1 MKKVLFHSLTIPP
14 DNVSTGMLVGEIAA
28 GFKKQNVEVEVL
40 ASTPQYNVLNNE
52 FTTITKINKNYSESE
67 YKNVRI
73 VHINSKKKSH
83 KEGKRIFQWAHF
95 HYYSLLFL
103 YKSRNDY
110 EQIFIFSYPPTMN
123 IVSLFVKKVLKLK
136 VNYSVWELYPEIA
149 SELKLFNL
157 PIIISI
163 FKKLD
168 TYSMKNT
175 DNLIVNSP
183 ELKEYLIDKRKLS
196 NKNINVITH
205 FSPYEISSKLPNL
218 QLKKMFYAGN
228 LGKPQ
233 NLEKFIQTMLDNNID
248 WMLDI
253 YGAGTE
259 YEKIK
264 DYENDNITLNSHIS
278 RQELIT
284 NVSDLPVAVV
294 SLDSRITVEGFPGKT
309 FDYLSMNKILLSV
322 SNKDSAVAQFINKYN
337 LGINIELD
345 SKKSFLDAFEKLAS
359 LEYLK
364 QTISNIKKVNENQIN
379 KSKIIN
385 DYFELL

>member
-73 VHINSKKKSH
+73 VHVNSKKKSH

-183 ELKEYLIDKRKLS
+183 ELKEYLIDKRKIS

-218 QLKKMFYAGN
+218 ELKKMFYAGN

-233 NLEKFIQTMLDNNID
+233 NLEKFIQTMVDNNID

-322 SNKDSAVAQFINKYN
+322 SNKDSAVAQFINKHN

-345 SKKSFLDAFEKLAS
+345 SKKSFLDAFEKLES

-364 QTISNIKKVNENQIN
+364 QTISNIKKVNENQIS

>member
-28 GFKKQNVEVEVL
+28 GFKKLNIEVEVL
-40 ASTPQYNVLNNE
+40 ASTPQYNVLDNE
-52 FTTITKINKNYSESE
+52 STIITQINKNYSESE

-95 HYYSLLFL
+95 HYYSLLYL

-136 VNYSVWELYPEIA
+136 VTYSVWELYPEIA

-157 PIIISI
+157 PILIPI

-168 TYSMKNT
+168 TYSMENT

-196 NKNINVITH
+196 KKNINVITH
-205 FSPYEISSKLPNL
+205 FSPYEITNKLPNL
-218 QLKKMFYAGN
+218 ELKKMFYAGN

-259 YEKIK
+259 YRKIRG
-264 DYENDNITLNSHIS
+264 YENDKITLNSHIS

-309 FDYLSMNKILLSV
+309 FDYLSMNKILLSI
-322 SNKDSAVAQFINKYN
+322 SNRDSAVAQFINKHN

-364 QTISNIKKVNENQIN
+364 QTLSNIKKVNENQIS

>member
-136 VNYSVWELYPEIA
+136 VTYSVWELYPEIA

-157 PIIISI
+157 PILISI

-322 SNKDSAVAQFINKYN
+322 SNKDSAVAQFINKHN

-364 QTISNIKKVNENQIN
+364 QTISNIKKVNENQIS

>member
-52 FTTITKINKNYSESE
+52 LTTLTKINKNYSESE

-103 YKSRNDY
+103 FKSRNDY

-183 ELKEYLIDKRKLS
+183 ELKEYLFDKRKLS

-322 SNKDSAVAQFINKYN
+322 SNKDSAVAQFINKHN

-345 SKKSFLDAFEKLAS
+345 SKTSFLDAFEKISS

-364 QTISNIKKVNENQIN
+364 QTLSNIKKINENQIS
-379 KSKIIN
+379 KTKIIN

>member
-73 VHINSKKKSH
+73 VHVNSKKKSH

-149 SELKLFNL
+149 SELKLLNL

-183 ELKEYLIDKRKLS
+183 ELKEYLFDKRKLS

-322 SNKDSAVAQFINKYN
+322 SNKDSAVAQFINKHN

-345 SKKSFLDAFEKLAS
+345 SKKSFLDAFEKLES

-364 QTISNIKKVNENQIN
+364 QTISNIKKVNENQIS

>member
-73 VHINSKKKSH
+73 VHVNSKKKSH

-183 ELKEYLIDKRKLS
+183 ELKEYLFDKRKLS

-218 QLKKMFYAGN
+218 ELKKMFYAGN

-322 SNKDSAVAQFINKYN
+322 SNKDSAVAQFINKHN

-345 SKKSFLDAFEKLAS
+345 SKKSFLDAFEKLES

-364 QTISNIKKVNENQIN
+364 QTISNIKKVNENQIS

>member
-73 VHINSKKKSH
+73 VHVNSKKKSH

-149 SELKLFNL
+149 NELNLFNL
-157 PIIISI
+157 PILISI

-183 ELKEYLIDKRKLS
+183 ELKEYLFDKRKLS

-322 SNKDSAVAQFINKYN
+322 SNKDSAVAQFINKHN

-345 SKKSFLDAFEKLAS
+345 SKTSFLDAFEKISS

-364 QTISNIKKVNENQIN
+364 QTLSNIKKINENQIS
-379 KSKIIN
+379 KTKIIN

>member
-73 VHINSKKKSH
+73 VHVNSKKKSH

-183 ELKEYLIDKRKLS
+183 ELKEYLFDKRKLS

-322 SNKDSAVAQFINKYN
+322 SNKDSAVAQFINKHN

-345 SKKSFLDAFEKLAS
+345 SKKSFLDAFEKLES

-364 QTISNIKKVNENQIN
+364 QTISNIKKVNENQIS

>member
-157 PIIISI
+157 PILISI

-322 SNKDSAVAQFINKYN
+322 SNKDSAVAQFINKHN

-345 SKKSFLDAFEKLAS
+345 SKKSFLDAFEKLES

-364 QTISNIKKVNENQIN
+364 QTLSNIKKVNENQIS

>member
-14 DNVSTGMLVGEIAA
+14 DNVSTGMLVGEIAS

-52 FTTITKINKNYSESE
+52 FTTINKINKNYSESE

-157 PIIISI
+157 PILISI

-175 DNLIVNSP
+175 DNLVVNSP

-284 NVSDLPVAVV
+284 NVSDIPVAVV

-322 SNKDSAVAQFINKYN
+322 SNKDSAVAQFINKHN

-345 SKKSFLDAFEKLAS
+345 SKKSFLDAFEKLES

-364 QTISNIKKVNENQIN
+364 QTLSNIKKVNENQIS

>member
-52 FTTITKINKNYSESE
+52 LTTLTKINKNYSESE

-103 YKSRNDY
+103 FKSRNDY

-183 ELKEYLIDKRKLS
+183 ELKEYLIDKRKIS

-218 QLKKMFYAGN
+218 ELKKMFYAGN

-233 NLEKFIQTMLDNNID
+233 NLEKFIQTMVDNNID

-322 SNKDSAVAQFINKYN
+322 SNKDSAVAQFINKHN

-345 SKKSFLDAFEKLAS
+345 SKTSFLDAFEKISS

-364 QTISNIKKVNENQIN
+364 QTLSNIKKINENQIS
-379 KSKIIN
+379 KTKIIN

>member
-157 PIIISI
+157 PILISI

-322 SNKDSAVAQFINKYN
+322 SNKDSAVAQFINKHN

-364 QTISNIKKVNENQIN
+364 QTISNIKKVNENQIS

>member
-157 PIIISI
+157 PILISI

-175 DNLIVNSP
+175 DNLVVNSP

-322 SNKDSAVAQFINKYN
+322 SNKDSAVAQFINKHN

-364 QTISNIKKVNENQIN
+364 QTISNIKKVNENQIS

>member
-157 PIIISI
+157 PILISI

-248 WMLDI
+248 WMLEI

-322 SNKDSAVAQFINKYN
+322 SNKDSAVAQFINKHN